1 MSESQ
6 ERTNFIWDAID
17 EDLKSGRCTKVH
29 TRFPPE
35 PNGHLH
41 IGHCKALVTDFGT
54 AEKYGGTAEIST
66 QEKCFTLKV
75 LLPVQQK

>member
-41 IGHCKALVTDFGT
+41 IGHCKALVTASVLPKNT
-54 AEKYGGTAEIST
+54 AGFAICALTIQILPRKKPST
-66 QEKCFTLKV
+66 SKAL
-75 LLPVQQK
+75 